1 MVSTPREYDSEL
13 VGVLVLH
20 CCVTEHHKLATHPFI
35 ISQCLKGR
43 DLGMAEPSGL
53 LKVSQGQSPDAG
65 QAMFSLELGPPTL
78 SSHGCGK
85 NSVPYSC
92 RTEALSFQMSLAT
105 PCHMTLSLAQHFTS
119 LRPVGEHI
127 LWLLAS
133 HL

>member
-43 DLGMAEPSGL
+43 DPGMAEPSGL

-65 QAMFSLELGPPTL
+65 QAVLPGTWAPHSKLTWLREEL
-78 SSHGCGK
+78 SS
-85 NSVPYSC
+85 
-92 RTEALSFQMSLAT
+92 L
-105 PCHMTLSLAQHFTS
+105 
-119 LRPVGEHI
+119 
-127 LWLLAS
+127 
-133 HL
+133 